1 MRDFLRARRKTT
13 GSRRLVW
20 PAFRDRLLE
29 KRQHLVL
36 PRALRF
42 AGVNLSHRRSDAQE
56 AFDDVVRPSRTL
68 RAAVTDLQ
76 AASELVLLSV
86 FKGRRDQVDAILEP
100 DAKPRG
106 PRKKKDPGPT

>member
-1 MRDFLRARRKTT
+1 LR
-13 GSRRLVW
+13 
-20 PAFRDRLLE
+20 
-29 KRQHLVL
+29 
-36 PRALRF
+36 RALRF
-42 AGVNLSHRRSDAQE
+42 AGVNLSHRRSEAQE